1 MFNPQMWWAPDPF
14 ESRAVKEPQRRVGKV
29 ISLKCFLLFLQCD
42 PYIKISIGKKS
53 VSDQDNYIPCTLE
66 PVFGK

>member
-1 MFNPQMWWAPDPF
+1 MGRQSNEEDPEMWLERDFN
-14 ESRAVKEPQRRVGKV
+14 E
-29 ISLKCFLLFLQCD
+29 CFCLSLQCD